1 MSDKICSICGYP
13 LKHYFYKADPV
24 KEGVCCKGCFD
35 YKVYPARQ
43 AKIREWEAEKKIQFD
58 AVDISELRTLKRTS
72 ECPSGKICYD
82 TKVDA
87 EYALYNAQKLNR
99 TEKSVYFCKLCR
111 KFHLTSHDHLPTW
124 RNRNKPTNFNY
135 SRPAKYIPVQR
146 QENWENEGDI

>member
-35 YKVYPARQ
+35 CKVYPARQ

-58 AVDISELRTLKRTS
+58 AVDISELRTLKLTS
-72 ECPSGKICYD
+72 ECPSGKICYE

-87 EYALYNAQKLNR
+87 EYALYNARKLNR
-99 TEKSVYFCKLCR
+99 TEKSAYFCKLCH
-111 KFHLTSHDHLPTW
+111 KFHLTSHDNLPTW
-124 RNRNKPTNFNY
+124 RDRNRPTNFNY
-135 SRPAKYIPVQR
+135 SRPAKYIPVAR
-146 QENWENEGDI
+146 QENWENDGET